1 MSFNKKIITK
11 EKLIEALNSEIS
23 LERFFSAD
31 SIVFKDD
38 LSHYAFGLFK
48 EGFSKEEIFKK
59 IL

>member
-23 LERFFSAD
+23 LEKFFSAD

-38 LSHYAFGLFK
+38 LSHYAFG
-48 EGFSKEEIFKK
+48 
-59 IL
+59 